1 MFLNL
6 LNPTEKENFIKLAV
20 AVIKAD
26 GVIEESEKQILT
38 TYATEMQIPVCN
50 LNEQYDNCKI
60 IMDFATK
67 STLQIKRIVFI
78 ELMALAFADGNYAV
92 EEKNLIQQ
100 ISDAFNF
107 DQAFVERAIDLE
119 DAYTFAYMS
128 LVNLVDKGE

>member
-1 MFLNL
+1 
-6 LNPTEKENFIKLAV
+6 
-20 AVIKAD
+20 
-26 GVIEESEKQILT
+26 
-38 TYATEMQIPVCN
+38 
-50 LNEQYDNCKI
+50 
-60 IMDFATK
+60 MDFATK

-92 EEKNLIQQ
+92 EEKKLIQQ